1 MSFKYRGIRPV
12 EVTSFDGVRYQGK
25 ASLSLP
31 CGDTYDYIF
40 LRSNMPADR
49 LSFLARL
56 NGKVFY
62 EAPMRI
68 FNMLD
73 AYKEL
78 DQAQDTDENG
88 YVYVIPFADLSMRLK
103 DGQNMTGLV
112 TQIGESLTIEVSIGT
127 KQAGDPETP
136 QLSAHPLLG
145 LPKAQRIF
153 LPRLELA
160 NIPTPAKGTN
170 QFSSLP
176 NVPNR
181 TVRRMHF
188 DTPHIA
194 RIDIK
199 RDDDEA
205 YATDCFLEKFRAK
218 RNKRSW
224 QDGWTHL
231 DFVMRG
237 YIQNEMFPT
246 VRDKQLIFTL
256 ETTEITGS
264 IDVYIEY
271 LDCEKPELLAPQG
284 N

>member
-1 MSFKYRGIRPV
+1 MMYKYRGVRPIT
-12 EVTSFDGVRYQGK
+12 VTSFDGVRYQGK

-31 CGDTYDYIF
+31 CGDTYDYLF
-40 LRSNMPADR
+40 LRSNLPAAR
-49 LSFLARL
+49 LSFKARL

-62 EAPMRI
+62 EAPMTV
-68 FNMLD
+68 FDMLD

-78 DQAQDTDENG
+78 NQQQNTAQNG

-103 DGQNMTGLV
+103 DGQNLTGLV
-112 TQIGESLTIEVSIGT
+112 TQVGESFDIEVTIAAKAS
-127 KQAGDPETP
+127 GDPETP

-145 LPKAQRIF
+145 LPRAQRIF
-153 LPRLELA
+153 LPRLEVA
-160 NIPTPAKGTN
+160 NIPTPATGTN

-188 DTPHIA
+188 ATDKID

-205 YATDCFLEKFRAK
+205 YSTDCFLEKFRAK
-218 RNKRSW
+218 RNKRTW
-224 QDGWTHL
+224 QNGWTHL
-231 DFVMRG
+231 DFIMRG

-256 ETTEITGS
+256 NTTAATGS

-271 LDCEKPELLAPQG
+271 LDCEKPELLTQG
-284 N
+284 G

>member
-1 MSFKYRGIRPV
+1 MPYKYSGVRPTT
-12 EVTSFDGVRYQGK
+12 VTSFDGVKFNGK

-40 LRSNMPADR
+40 LRSNLSAER
-49 LSFLARL
+49 LSVKLRL

-73 AYKEL
+73 SYKNL
-78 DQAQDTDENG
+78 TQSVDVENDG

-103 DGQNMTGLV
+103 DGQNLTGLV
-112 TQIGESLTIEVSIGT
+112 TQVGESLDLEVSISGKKT
-127 KQAGDPETP
+127 DDPEYPT
-136 QLSAHPLLG
+136 LSAHPLIG
-145 LPKAQRIF
+145 LPRAQRIY
-153 LPRLELA
+153 LPRLEVA
-160 NIPTPAKGTN
+160 NIPTPSVGTN

-188 DTPHIA
+188 DTDAIS

-205 YATDCFLEKFRAK
+205 YNTDCFLERFRAQ
-218 RNKRSW
+218 RNGKKW

-231 DFVMRG
+231 DFIQRG
-237 YIQNEMFPT
+237 YVQLEMFPT
-246 VRDKQLIFTL
+246 VREKQLIFTL
-256 ETTEITGS
+256 ETTKATGT
-264 IDVYIEY
+264 IDVYMEY
-271 LDCEKPELLAPQG
+271 LDCEKPELLTKG
-284 N
+284 G

>member
-1 MSFKYRGIRPV
+1 MTYKYSGVRPIS
-12 EVTSFDGVRYQGK
+12 VTSFDGVRFNGK

-40 LRSNMPADR
+40 LSSNVPAER
-49 LSFLARL
+49 LSVKIRL

-62 EAPMRI
+62 DAPMRI
-68 FNMLD
+68 FDMLD
-73 AYKEL
+73 KYKGLAQEL
-78 DQAQDTDENG
+78 ETEKVG

-103 DGQNMTGLV
+103 DGQNLTGLV
-112 TQIGESLTIEVSIGT
+112 TQIGESLDLEVSIA
-127 KQAGDPETP
+127 KREEGDPESAY
-136 QLSAHPLLG
+136 LSAHPLIG
-145 LPKAQRIF
+145 LPRAQRIY
-153 LPRLELA
+153 LPRLEVA
-160 NIPTPAKGTN
+160 NIPTPSNGTN

-188 DTPHIA
+188 ENGHIR

-205 YATDCFLEKFRAK
+205 YNTDCFLERFRAT
-218 RNKRSW
+218 RNGKQW

-231 DFVMRG
+231 DFVQRG
-237 YIQNEMFPT
+237 YIQLEMFPT
-246 VRDKQLIFTL
+246 VREKQLIFTL
-256 ETTEITGS
+256 EVTRTTGT

-271 LDCEKPELLAPQG
+271 LDCEKPELLVKG
-284 N
+284 G

>member
-1 MSFKYRGIRPV
+1 MSYKYRGVRPV
-12 EVTSFDGVRYQGK
+12 SVTSFDGVRYQGK

-40 LRSNMPADR
+40 LRSNLAAES
-49 LSFLARL
+49 LTFKARL

-78 DQAQDTDENG
+78 DQTQDTDKNG

-103 DGQNMTGLV
+103 DGQNLTGLV
-112 TQIGESLTIEVSIGT
+112 TQIGESLDIEVSIAAKG
-127 KQAGDPETP
+127 KGDPETP
-136 QLSAHPLLG
+136 QLSAHPLIG
-145 LPKAQRIF
+145 LPQAQRIF
-153 LPRLELA
+153 LPRLEVA
-160 NIPTPAKGTN
+160 NIPTPAVGSN

-188 DTPHIA
+188 DTPHIE

-205 YATDCFLEKFRAK
+205 YSTDCFLERFRAK

-224 QDGWTHL
+224 QTGWTHL

-256 ETTEITGS
+256 NTTAATGS

-271 LDCEKPELLAPQG
+271 LDCEKPELIAQG
-284 N
+284 G